1 MSKIWLAEHIP
12 SGEIGTR
19 QETDAS
25 SVKDLDLSTKPTLLE
40 MKEDVGMARDECA
53 QVSRVCVTKGLVCSR
68 NRRKFHPVEDKE
80 ALKKSGE
87 GSDLF
92 IRRK

>member
-1 MSKIWLAEHIP
+1 
-12 SGEIGTR
+12 
-19 QETDAS
+19 
-25 SVKDLDLSTKPTLLE
+25 

-68 NRRKFHPVEDKE
+68 SRRKFHPVEDKE
-80 ALKKSGE
+80 ALKKPGE